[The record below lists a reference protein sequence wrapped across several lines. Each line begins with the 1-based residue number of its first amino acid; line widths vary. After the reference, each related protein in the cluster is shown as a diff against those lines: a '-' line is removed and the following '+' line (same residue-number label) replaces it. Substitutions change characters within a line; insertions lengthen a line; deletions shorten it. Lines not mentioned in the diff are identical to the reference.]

1 MPVDSLNSMRM
12 SALLL
17 DRLTTILITR
27 TQLRAQHRKLGVY
40 LMDSREFAKTLEKQV
55 ADFCQ
60 TLDAK
65 LPAYSY
71 IPLDSDEA
79 RIKVMQSRLFNEIR
93 AGEIFGGWLKSTP
106 ELDVK
111 KTLAEA
117 VHEEYIHAGY
127 LEEALKSKGAVPY
140 EYKPLPAQMAMF
152 NAFEGLTD
160 TVERIAA
167 FPMAGEGVA
176 DYLIGKSLN
185 VGTVPAWVTG
195 PYQKIHEDEEEHGNY
210 PFEILV
216 KYATT
221 PEKQERA
228 ARAVA
233 MSLILRRQYFDNLD
247 RWVNED
253 KMY

>member
-1 MPVDSLNSMRM
+1 
-12 SALLL
+12 
-17 DRLTTILITR
+17 
-27 TQLRAQHRKLGVY
+27 
-40 LMDSREFAKTLEKQV
+40 
-55 ADFCQ
+55 
-60 TLDAK
+60 
-65 LPAYSY
+65 
-71 IPLDSDEA
+71 
-79 RIKVMQSRLFNEIR
+79 
-93 AGEIFGGWLKSTP
+93 
-106 ELDVK
+106 
-111 KTLAEA
+111 
-117 VHEEYIHAGY
+117 
-127 LEEALKSKGAVPY
+127 
-140 EYKPLPAQMAMF
+140 
-152 NAFEGLTD
+152 LTD

-247 RWVNED
+247 RWVLED

>member
-1 MPVDSLNSMRM
+1 LTLQTVVDSDKAESESIVPKRGSN
-12 SALLL
+12 
-17 DRLTTILITR
+17 
-27 TQLRAQHRKLGVY
+27 
-40 LMDSREFAKTLEKQV
+40 MDSREFAKTIEKQV
-55 ADFCQ
+55 ADFCKS
-60 TLDAK
+60 LDAK

-71 IPLDSDEA
+71 IPLTTDET

-93 AGEIFGGWLKSTP
+93 AGEIFGGWLKTTP

-117 VHEEYIHAGY
+117 VHEEYEHAGF
-127 LEEALKSKGAVPY
+127 LEEALRQKGAVPY
-140 EYKPLPAQMAMF
+140 DYKPLPAQMAMF

-176 DYLIGKSLN
+176 DYLIAKSLN
-185 VGTVPAWVTG
+185 AGTVPSWVTE
-195 PYQKIHEDEEEHGNY
+195 PYKRIHEDEAEHGNY

-221 PEKQERA
+221 SEKQERA

-233 MSLILRRQYFDNLD
+233 MSLVLRRAYFDNLD
-247 RWVNED
+247 RWVFEGRS
-253 KMY
+253 Y

>member
-1 MPVDSLNSMRM
+1 
-12 SALLL
+12 
-17 DRLTTILITR
+17 
-27 TQLRAQHRKLGVY
+27 
-40 LMDSREFAKTLEKQV
+40 MDSREFAKSLERQV
-55 ADFCQ
+55 AMFCKN
-60 TLDAK
+60 LDAK
-65 LPAYSY
+65 LPAYSF
-71 IPLDSDEA
+71 IPLTNDEM

-117 VHEEYIHAGY
+117 THEEYEHAVF
-127 LEEALKSKGAVPY
+127 LEDALRSKGATPY
-140 EYKPLPAQMAMF
+140 DYQALPAQMAMF
-152 NAFEGLTD
+152 NAFEGLTT

-176 DYLIGKSLN
+176 DYLIGKSLQASS
-185 VGTVPAWVTG
+185 VPDWVTA
-195 PYQKIHEDEEEHGNY
+195 PYRRIHEDEEEHGNY

-221 PEKQERA
+221 PELQEKST
-228 ARAVA
+228 RAVA
-233 MSLILRRQYFDNLD
+233 MSLVLRRAYFDNLD
-247 RWVNED
+247 RWVYEN

>member
-1 MPVDSLNSMRM
+1 
-12 SALLL
+12 
-17 DRLTTILITR
+17 
-27 TQLRAQHRKLGVY
+27 
-40 LMDSREFAKTLEKQV
+40 MDSRAFARSLEKQI
-55 ADFCQ
+55 AEFCQ
-60 TLDAK
+60 TLDGR

-71 IPLDSDEA
+71 IPLTVDEA

-117 VHEEYIHAGY
+117 VHEEYEHAGF
-127 LEEALKSKGAVPY
+127 LEEALRQKGASPY
-140 EYKPLPAQMAMF
+140 DYEPLPAQMAMF

-176 DYLIGKSLN
+176 DYLIAKSLAA
-185 VGTVPAWVTG
+185 GSVPDWVTE
-195 PYQKIHEDEEEHGNY
+195 PYKRIHEDEAEHGNY

-216 KYATT
+216 KYATSSD
-221 PEKQERA
+221 KQGRA

-233 MSLILRRQYFDNLD
+233 MSLALRRAYFDNLD
-247 RWVNED
+247 RWVYENR
-253 KMY
+253 KY

>member
-1 MPVDSLNSMRM
+1 
-12 SALLL
+12 
-17 DRLTTILITR
+17 
-27 TQLRAQHRKLGVY
+27 
-40 LMDSREFAKTLEKQV
+40 MDSREFAKTLEKQV
-55 ADFCQ
+55 ADFCA
-60 TLDAK
+60 TLNSN

-117 VHEEYIHAGY
+117 VHEEYVHAGY
-127 LEEALKSKGAVPY
+127 LEEALKAKGAVPY

-185 VGTVPAWVTG
+185 IGTVPGWVTG

-233 MSLILRRQYFDNLD
+233 MSLLLRRQYFDNLD

>member
-1 MPVDSLNSMRM
+1 
-12 SALLL
+12 
-17 DRLTTILITR
+17 
-27 TQLRAQHRKLGVY
+27 
-40 LMDSREFAKTLEKQV
+40 MDSREFAKSIETRV
-55 ADFCQ
+55 AEFCRG
-60 TLDAK
+60 LDAK

-71 IPLDSDEA
+71 IPLSTDET

-117 VHEEYIHAGY
+117 THEEYVHAGF
-127 LEEALKSKGAVPY
+127 LEAALRGKDAIPHDY
-140 EYKPLPAQMAMF
+140 QPLPAQMAMF

-176 DYLIGKSLN
+176 DYLIAKSLKA
-185 VGTVPAWVTG
+185 GTVPNWVTE
-195 PYQKIHEDEEEHGNY
+195 PYKRIHEDEEEHGSY
-210 PFEILV
+210 PFNILV

-221 PEKQERA
+221 LERQERA

-233 MSLILRRQYFDNLD
+233 MSLALRRSYFDDLD
-247 RWVNED
+247 RWVFEGTT
-253 KMY
+253 Y

>member
-1 MPVDSLNSMRM
+1 
-12 SALLL
+12 
-17 DRLTTILITR
+17 
-27 TQLRAQHRKLGVY
+27 
-40 LMDSREFAKTLEKQV
+40 MDSRDFAKTLEKQV
-55 ADFCQ
+55 VDFCK

-71 IPLDSDEA
+71 IPLTSDPM

-111 KTLAEA
+111 KILAEA
-117 VHEEYIHAGY
+117 THEEYVHANY
-127 LEEALKSKGAVPY
+127 LEEALRSRGAVPHDY
-140 EYKPLPAQMAMF
+140 QTLPAQMAMF
-152 NAFEGLTD
+152 NAFEGLTN

-176 DYLIGKSLN
+176 DYLIAKSLKA
-185 VGTVPAWVTG
+185 GTVPDWVTA

-221 PEKQERA
+221 AEQQERA

-233 MSLILRRQYFDNLD
+233 MSLVLRREYFANLD
-247 RWVNED
+247 RWVYED
-253 KMY
+253 NSY

>member
-1 MPVDSLNSMRM
+1 
-12 SALLL
+12 
-17 DRLTTILITR
+17 
-27 TQLRAQHRKLGVY
+27 
-40 LMDSREFAKTLEKQV
+40 MDSREFAKSLEKQV
-55 ADFCQ
+55 ADFCKN
-60 TLDAK
+60 LDEK
-65 LPAYSY
+65 LPAYSF
-71 IPLDSDEA
+71 IPLTNDEM

-117 VHEEYIHAGY
+117 THEEYEHATF
-127 LEEALKSKGAVPY
+127 LEEALRSKGATPHDY
-140 EYKPLPAQMAMF
+140 QPLPAQMAMF

-176 DYLIGKSLN
+176 DYLIAKSLN
-185 VGTVPAWVTG
+185 AGTVPSWVTA
-195 PYQKIHEDEEEHGNY
+195 PYQKIHADEEEHGNY

-216 KYATT
+216 KYATSA
-221 PEKQERA
+221 EKQEKA

-233 MSLILRRQYFDNLD
+233 MSLGLRRAYFDNLD
-247 RWVNED
+247 RWVFEN
-253 KMY
+253 KNY

>member
-1 MPVDSLNSMRM
+1 
-12 SALLL
+12 
-17 DRLTTILITR
+17 
-27 TQLRAQHRKLGVY
+27 
-40 LMDSREFAKTLEKQV
+40 MDSRGFAKAIEKQV
-55 ADFCQ
+55 ADFCKS
-60 TLDAK
+60 LDTK

-71 IPLDSDEA
+71 IPLATDEA

-117 VHEEYIHAGY
+117 VHEEYEHATF
-127 LEEALKSKGAVPY
+127 LEEALKNKGATPY
-140 EYKPLPAQMAMF
+140 DYQPLPAQMAMF
-152 NAFEGLTD
+152 NSFEGLTD

-176 DYLIGKSLN
+176 DYLIAKCLQA
-185 VGTVPAWVTG
+185 GTVPNWVTD
-195 PYQKIHEDEEEHGNY
+195 PYRRIHEDEAEHGNY

-221 PEKQERA
+221 PERQERA

-233 MSLILRRQYFDNLD
+233 MSLALRRAYFDNLD
-247 RWVNED
+247 RWVFD
-253 KMY
+253 GKSY

>member
-1 MPVDSLNSMRM
+1 
-12 SALLL
+12 
-17 DRLTTILITR
+17 
-27 TQLRAQHRKLGVY
+27 
-40 LMDSREFAKTLEKQV
+40 MDSREFAKTIEKQV
-55 ADFCQ
+55 ADFCK

-71 IPLDSDEA
+71 IPLTADEM
-79 RIKVMQSRLFNEIR
+79 RIKVMQSRLFNEVR

-117 VHEEYIHAGY
+117 THEEYVHAGY
-127 LEEALKSKGAVPY
+127 LEEALRQKGAVPY
-140 EYKPLPAQMAMF
+140 DYKPLPAQMAMF

-176 DYLIGKSLN
+176 DYLIAKSL
-185 VGTVPAWVTG
+185 VAATVPKWVTD

-210 PFEILV
+210 PFDILV
-216 KYATT
+216 KYGTT
-221 PEKQERA
+221 PDKQERA

-233 MSLILRRQYFDNLD
+233 MSLQLRRQYFENLD
-247 RWVNED
+247 RWVYED
-253 KMY
+253 KWY

>member
-1 MPVDSLNSMRM
+1 ME
-12 SALLL
+12 
-17 DRLTTILITR
+17 
-27 TQLRAQHRKLGVY
+27 
-40 LMDSREFAKTLEKQV
+40 SREFAKSIEKQIS
-55 ADFCQ
+55 DFCQ
-60 TLDAK
+60 GLDAK

-71 IPLDSDEA
+71 IPLTTDEA
-79 RIKVMQSRLFNEIR
+79 RMKVMQSRLFNEIR

-117 VHEEYIHAGY
+117 THEEYEHAGF
-127 LEEALKSKGAVPY
+127 LEEALRSKGATPH
-140 EYKPLPAQMAMF
+140 EYQPLPAQMAMF

-176 DYLIGKSLN
+176 DYLIAKSLKA
-185 VGTVPAWVTG
+185 GTVPNWVTG
-195 PYQKIHEDEEEHGNY
+195 PYQRIHEDEEEHGNY

-221 PEKQERA
+221 PERQERA

-233 MSLILRRQYFDNLD
+233 MSLALRRGYFDNLD
-247 RWVNED
+247 RWVYEGTS
-253 KMY
+253 Y

>member
-1 MPVDSLNSMRM
+1 
-12 SALLL
+12 
-17 DRLTTILITR
+17 
-27 TQLRAQHRKLGVY
+27 
-40 LMDSREFAKTLEKQV
+40 MDSRGFAKAIEKQV
-55 ADFCQ
+55 ADFCKS
-60 TLDAK
+60 LDTK

-71 IPLDSDEA
+71 IPLATDEA

-117 VHEEYIHAGY
+117 VHEEYEHATF
-127 LEEALKSKGAVPY
+127 LEKALRNKGATPY
-140 EYKPLPAQMAMF
+140 DYQPLPAQMAMF
-152 NAFEGLTD
+152 NSFEGLTD

-176 DYLIGKSLN
+176 DYLIAKCLQA
-185 VGTVPAWVTG
+185 GTVPNWVTD
-195 PYQKIHEDEEEHGNY
+195 PYRRIHEDEAEHGNY

-221 PEKQERA
+221 PERQERA

-233 MSLILRRQYFDNLD
+233 MSLALRRAYFDNLD
-247 RWVNED
+247 RWVFD
-253 KMY
+253 GKSY

>member
-1 MPVDSLNSMRM
+1 
-12 SALLL
+12 
-17 DRLTTILITR
+17 
-27 TQLRAQHRKLGVY
+27 
-40 LMDSREFAKTLEKQV
+40 MDSREFAQSLQSRV
-55 ADFCQ
+55 AEFCKS
-60 TLDAK
+60 LDAG

-71 IPLDSDEA
+71 IPLKTDDT

-111 KTLAEA
+111 KTLARA
-117 VHEEYIHAGY
+117 VHEEYEHATF
-127 LEEALKSKGAVPY
+127 LEEALRQKGAVPH

-152 NAFEGLTD
+152 NAFEGLSS

-176 DYLIGKSLN
+176 DYLIAKSLSAAA
-185 VGTVPAWVTG
+185 VPSWVTT

-221 PEKQERA
+221 TEAQEKA

-233 MSLILRRQYFDNLD
+233 MSLVLRRQYFDNLD
-247 RWVNED
+247 RWVFEN

>member
-1 MPVDSLNSMRM
+1 
-12 SALLL
+12 
-17 DRLTTILITR
+17 
-27 TQLRAQHRKLGVY
+27 
-40 LMDSREFAKTLEKQV
+40 MDSREFAKTIEKQV
-55 ADFCQ
+55 ADFCK

-71 IPLDSDEA
+71 IPLTADEM
-79 RIKVMQSRLFNEIR
+79 RIKVMQSRLFNEVR

-111 KTLAEA
+111 KILAEA
-117 VHEEYIHAGY
+117 THEEYVHAGY
-127 LEEALKSKGAVPY
+127 LEEALRQKGAVPY

-176 DYLIGKSLN
+176 DYLIAKSLK
-185 VGTVPAWVTG
+185 VGTVPRWVTE

-210 PFEILV
+210 PFDILV
-216 KYATT
+216 KYGTASD
-221 PEKQERA
+221 KQERA

-233 MSLILRRQYFDNLD
+233 MSLQLRRQYFDNLD
-247 RWVNED
+247 RWVYED
-253 KMY
+253 KIY

>member
-1 MPVDSLNSMRM
+1 
-12 SALLL
+12 
-17 DRLTTILITR
+17 
-27 TQLRAQHRKLGVY
+27 
-40 LMDSREFAKTLEKQV
+40 MDSREFAKTVEKQV
-55 ADFCQ
+55 ADFCK

-71 IPLDSDEA
+71 IPLSSDEM

-117 VHEEYIHAGY
+117 VHEEYVHASF
-127 LEEALKSKGAVPY
+127 LEEALRKKGAVPY
-140 EYKPLPAQMAMF
+140 EYLALPAQVAMF
-152 NAFEGLTD
+152 NAFEGLMD

-176 DYLIGKSLN
+176 DYLIAKSLKS
-185 VGTVPAWVTG
+185 GTVPTWVTA

-210 PFEILV
+210 PFDILV

-221 PEKQERA
+221 PETQEKA

-233 MSLILRRQYFDNLD
+233 MSLVLRRQYFDNLD
-247 RWVNED
+247 RWVYED
-253 KMY
+253 KIY

>member
-1 MPVDSLNSMRM
+1 
-12 SALLL
+12 
-17 DRLTTILITR
+17 
-27 TQLRAQHRKLGVY
+27 
-40 LMDSREFAKTLEKQV
+40 MDSREFAKSLEQQV
-55 ADFCQ
+55 ANFCKA
-60 TLDAK
+60 LDNK

-71 IPLDSDEA
+71 IPLTTDEA

-117 VHEEYIHAGY
+117 VHEEYEHAGF
-127 LEEALKSKGAVPY
+127 LEAALRARGAIPY
-140 EYKPLPAQMAMF
+140 DYKPLPAQMAMF

-176 DYLIGKSLN
+176 DYLIAKSLQA
-185 VGTVPAWVTG
+185 GTVPSWVTE
-195 PYQKIHEDEEEHGNY
+195 PYKRIHEDEAEHGNY

-216 KYATT
+216 KYAIT

-233 MSLILRRQYFDNLD
+233 MSLVLRRAYFDNLD
-247 RWVNED
+247 RWVFEGTS
-253 KMY
+253 Y

>member
-1 MPVDSLNSMRM
+1 
-12 SALLL
+12 
-17 DRLTTILITR
+17 
-27 TQLRAQHRKLGVY
+27 
-40 LMDSREFAKTLEKQV
+40 MDSRDFAKDLEKQV

-228 ARAVA
+228 ARAVS
-233 MSLILRRQYFDNLD
+233 MSLVLRRQYFDNLD
-247 RWVNED
+247 RWVLEG
-253 KMY
+253 KVH

>member
-1 MPVDSLNSMRM
+1 
-12 SALLL
+12 
-17 DRLTTILITR
+17 
-27 TQLRAQHRKLGVY
+27 
-40 LMDSREFAKTLEKQV
+40 MDSREFAKCLEKQV
-55 ADFCQ
+55 AEFCKN
-60 TLDAK
+60 LDAK
-65 LPAYSY
+65 LPAYSF
-71 IPLDSDEA
+71 IPLTTDEM

-117 VHEEYIHAGY
+117 THEEYEHATF
-127 LEEALKSKGAVPY
+127 LEEALRSKGATPY
-140 EYKPLPAQMAMF
+140 DYQALPAQMAMF

-176 DYLIGKSLN
+176 DYLIAKSLHA
-185 VGTVPAWVTG
+185 GTVPNWVTA
-195 PYQKIHEDEEEHGNY
+195 PYQKIHEDEAEHGSY

-221 PEKQERA
+221 AEKQERA

-233 MSLILRRQYFDNLD
+233 MSLVLRRAYFDNLD
-247 RWVNED
+247 RWVYED
-253 KMY
+253 KIY

>member
-1 MPVDSLNSMRM
+1 
-12 SALLL
+12 
-17 DRLTTILITR
+17 
-27 TQLRAQHRKLGVY
+27 
-40 LMDSREFAKTLEKQV
+40 MDSREFAKTLEKQV
-55 ADFCQ
+55 ADFCE
-60 TLDAK
+60 TLNSK
-65 LPAYSY
+65 LPAYCY

-117 VHEEYIHAGY
+117 VHEEYVHARY

-228 ARAVA
+228 ARAVT
-233 MSLILRRQYFDNLD
+233 MSLTLRRQYFDNLD
-247 RWVNED
+247 RWVLED
-253 KMY
+253 KLY

>member
-1 MPVDSLNSMRM
+1 
-12 SALLL
+12 
-17 DRLTTILITR
+17 
-27 TQLRAQHRKLGVY
+27 
-40 LMDSREFAKTLEKQV
+40 MDSRAFARSLEKQI
-55 ADFCQ
+55 AEFCQ
-60 TLDAK
+60 TLDDK

-71 IPLDSDEA
+71 IPLTLDAA

-117 VHEEYIHAGY
+117 VHEEYEHAGF
-127 LEEALKSKGAVPY
+127 LEEALRQKGATPY
-140 EYKPLPAQMAMF
+140 DYEPLPAQMAMF

-176 DYLIGKSLN
+176 DYLIAKSLAA
-185 VGTVPAWVTG
+185 GCVPSWVTE
-195 PYQKIHEDEEEHGNY
+195 PYKRIHEDEAEHGNY

-221 PEKQERA
+221 PDKQERA

-233 MSLILRRQYFDNLD
+233 MSLALRRAYFDNLD
-247 RWVNED
+247 RWVYQNRR
-253 KMY
+253 Y

>member
-1 MPVDSLNSMRM
+1 
-12 SALLL
+12 
-17 DRLTTILITR
+17 
-27 TQLRAQHRKLGVY
+27 
-40 LMDSREFAKTLEKQV
+40 MDSRAFAQSIEKQV
-55 ADFCQ
+55 GEFCRS
-60 TLDAK
+60 LDDK
-65 LPAYSY
+65 LPAYSF
-71 IPLDSDEA
+71 IPLTTDEM

-117 VHEEYIHAGY
+117 THEEYEHAGF
-127 LEEALKSKGAVPY
+127 LEEALRSKGATPY
-140 EYKPLPAQMAMF
+140 DYRPLPGQMAMF

-176 DYLIGKSLN
+176 DYLIAKSLKA
-185 VGTVPAWVTG
+185 GSVPSWVTA
-195 PYQKIHEDEEEHGNY
+195 PYQRIHEDEEEHGNY

-221 PEKQERA
+221 EEKQERA

-233 MSLILRRQYFDNLD
+233 MSLVLRRAYFENLD
-247 RWVNED
+247 RWVFD
-253 KMY
+253 GTAF

>member
-1 MPVDSLNSMRM
+1 
-12 SALLL
+12 
-17 DRLTTILITR
+17 
-27 TQLRAQHRKLGVY
+27 
-40 LMDSREFAKTLEKQV
+40 MDSRAFAETIEKQV
-55 ADFCQ
+55 TEFCHI
-60 TLDAK
+60 LDTK

-71 IPLDSDEA
+71 IPLTTDEA

-117 VHEEYIHAGY
+117 VHEEYEHAGF
-127 LEEALKSKGAVPY
+127 LEEALRTKGATPY
-140 EYKPLPAQMAMF
+140 DYKPLPAQMAMF
-152 NAFEGLTD
+152 NSFEGLTD

-176 DYLIGKSLN
+176 DYLIAKSLKA
-185 VGTVPAWVTG
+185 GTVPNWVTD
-195 PYQKIHEDEEEHGNY
+195 PYKRIHEDEAEHGNY

-221 PEKQERA
+221 GERQERA

-233 MSLILRRQYFDNLD
+233 MSLALRRAYFDNLD
-247 RWVNED
+247 RWVFD
-253 KMY
+253 GTIY